1 MLEWL
6 IWGFALPVSP
16 LPLEIVLAAQ
26 AGWRNPRWA
35 GTSIIKV

>member
-26 AGWRNPRWA
+26 ADWRNPRWA
-35 GTSIIKV
+35 GTSMIKV